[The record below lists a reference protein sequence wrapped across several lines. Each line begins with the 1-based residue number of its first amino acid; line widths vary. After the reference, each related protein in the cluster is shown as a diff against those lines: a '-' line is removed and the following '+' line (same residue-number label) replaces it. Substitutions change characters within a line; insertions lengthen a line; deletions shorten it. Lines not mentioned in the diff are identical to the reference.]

1 MKPSFKSI
9 HKQAFNRILIATLS
23 LAILLGFASYLF
35 ELETI
40 DERVVSL
47 AQREASVARFAIDRF
62 KALQALEQT
71 EKQNLLKNFD
81 LVELYDTQQ
90 RKLLELTT
98 SLGEEIE
105 AYLDTLPPHHF
116 PKDES
121 PHYERIELPSG
132 QVVWQ
137 VLLPIFEQD
146 ELIGFLEGVYHPT
159 DEDMALIYQQVAF
172 TVLMV
177 MVAVVLTAVILY
189 PLIIRLIKAVEQKSK
204 AVLKG
209 NVELMEVMG
218 EAIAKRDSDT
228 DIHNYRVTLYALELA
243 KAMGVDEK
251 TQRKIA
257 AGAFLHDVGKIA
269 IPDHILLKP
278 GKLTDEEFEIMKT
291 HVSHGADILKRVSW
305 LEDARDIPLY
315 HHEKYDG
322 TGYLSGLKGEQ
333 IPFMARLFAVVDVFD
348 ALTSERPYKKPMPVE
363 KALAI
368 LEKDVGTHFDPNM
381 VAVFI
386 RHAETWY
393 QDIYNAPDE
402 QVRARLQAQ
411 VLNLFE
417 AGS

>member
-1 MKPSFKSI
+1 
-9 HKQAFNRILIATLS
+9 
-23 LAILLGFASYLF
+23 
-35 ELETI
+35 
-40 DERVVSL
+40 
-47 AQREASVARFAIDRF
+47 
-62 KALQALEQT
+62 
-71 EKQNLLKNFD
+71 
-81 LVELYDTQQ
+81 
-90 RKLLELTT
+90 
-98 SLGEEIE
+98 
-105 AYLDTLPPHHF
+105 
-116 PKDES
+116 
-121 PHYERIELPSG
+121 
-132 QVVWQ
+132 
-137 VLLPIFEQD
+137 
-146 ELIGFLEGVYHPT
+146 
-159 DEDMALIYQQVAF
+159 
-172 TVLMV
+172 
-177 MVAVVLTAVILY
+177 
-189 PLIIRLIKAVEQKSK
+189 
-204 AVLKG
+204 
-209 NVELMEVMG
+209 MG

-243 KAMGVDEK
+243 KALGVDEQ

-257 AGAFLHDVGKIA
+257 SGAFLHDVGKIA

-368 LEKDVGTHFDPNM
+368 LKKDAGTHFDPNM
-381 VAVFI
+381 VAVFT

-393 QDIYNAPDE
+393 QDIYNAPDK

>member
-1 MKPSFKSI
+1 M
-9 HKQAFNRILIATLS
+9 
-23 LAILLGFASYLF
+23 
-35 ELETI
+35 
-40 DERVVSL
+40 
-47 AQREASVARFAIDRF
+47 
-62 KALQALEQT
+62 
-71 EKQNLLKNFD
+71 
-81 LVELYDTQQ
+81 
-90 RKLLELTT
+90 
-98 SLGEEIE
+98 
-105 AYLDTLPPHHF
+105 
-116 PKDES
+116 
-121 PHYERIELPSG
+121 
-132 QVVWQ
+132 
-137 VLLPIFEQD
+137 LLPIFEQG

-177 MVAVVLTAVILY
+177 MVAVVLTAVMLY

-243 KAMGVDEK
+243 KALGVDEQ

-257 AGAFLHDVGKIA
+257 SGAFLHDVGKIA

-291 HVSHGADILKRVSW
+291 HVSHGADILKRVS
-305 LEDARDIPLY
+305 
-315 HHEKYDG
+315 
-322 TGYLSGLKGEQ
+322 GLKGEQ

-368 LEKDVGTHFDPNM
+368 LKKDAGTHFDPNM
-381 VAVFI
+381 VAVFT

-393 QDIYNAPDE
+393 QDIYNAPDK